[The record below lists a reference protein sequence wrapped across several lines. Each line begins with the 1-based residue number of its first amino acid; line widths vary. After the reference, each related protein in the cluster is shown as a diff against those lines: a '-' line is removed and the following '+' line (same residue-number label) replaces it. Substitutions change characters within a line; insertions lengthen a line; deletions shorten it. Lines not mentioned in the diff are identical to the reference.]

1 VSWQWLNLAAPE
13 FEAPSDPP
21 YIAGLIYP
29 GLRHVLSGPPESA
42 KTLVGLIL
50 ALTVQRQNELVAH
63 IDFEMGPKR
72 TRTLLEDLGATADE
86 IADHI
91 YTETGGPPDEADLAH
106 LTVNGVALALID
118 AGAGA
123 YNASGLDDH
132 SRKDVETFGSTWID
146 PLYRASVGTL
156 LVDHVV
162 KNTDNRGKWAI
173 GSERKAG
180 QADVDLGLEL
190 IGKPLSRGGSALV
203 KVRVHKDRPGWLTRP
218 YAAEL
223 ELQSDPDTHRIN
235 WAWKSPATAQAGE
248 DDWRPTIYM
257 ERVSR
262 HLEQH
267 GPMSRTALY
276 KANLGRREYLVEAV
290 PHLIAEGCIE
300 DDGSRL
306 VPVRPF
312 RHGEAGSPVPK
323 PFPTVPGS
331 TLPLGSHG
339 SPSYKEGTG
348 NGEVDAAELDRL
360 QTLGDELGLT

>member
-29 GLRHVLSGPPESA
+29 GLRHVLSGSPESA

-203 KVRVHKDRPGWLTRP
+203 KVRVHKDRPAGSHARTQPSSNSSPTRTRTG
-218 YAAEL
+218 
-223 ELQSDPDTHRIN
+223 STGRG
-235 WAWKSPATAQAGE
+235 S
-248 DDWRPTIYM
+248 RPP
-257 ERVSR
+257 RPR
-262 HLEQH
+262 RA
-267 GPMSRTALY
+267 RTTG
-276 KANLGRREYLVEAV
+276 GRRSTWSA
-290 PHLIAEGCIE
+290 
-300 DDGSRL
+300 S
-306 VPVRPF
+306 
-312 RHGEAGSPVPK
+312 AGTSSS
-323 PFPTVPGS
+323 TVP
-331 TLPLGSHG
+331 
-339 SPSYKEGTG
+339 
-348 NGEVDAAELDRL
+348 
-360 QTLGDELGLT
+360 

>member
-1 VSWQWLNLAAPE
+1 
-13 FEAPSDPP
+13 
-21 YIAGLIYP
+21 
-29 GLRHVLSGPPESA
+29 
-42 KTLVGLIL
+42 
-50 ALTVQRQNELVAH
+50 
-63 IDFEMGPKR
+63 
-72 TRTLLEDLGATADE
+72 
-86 IADHI
+86 
-91 YTETGGPPDEADLAH
+91 
-106 LTVNGVALALID
+106 
-118 AGAGA
+118 
-123 YNASGLDDH
+123 
-132 SRKDVETFGSTWID
+132 
-146 PLYRASVGTL
+146 
-156 LVDHVV
+156 
-162 KNTDNRGKWAI
+162 
-173 GSERKAG
+173 
-180 QADVDLGLEL
+180 
-190 IGKPLSRGGSALV
+190 
-203 KVRVHKDRPGWLTRP
+203 
-218 YAAEL
+218 
-223 ELQSDPDTHRIN
+223 
-235 WAWKSPATAQAGE
+235 
-248 DDWRPTIYM
+248 M